1 MENQYTCISNHEVQ
15 KLTKLKAP
23 PSVWS
28 CYLALASFDYG
39 FKKGHCWP
47 SISSLSERIGGHLS
61 ERRIYSALKWMVDNQ
76 VIRREKA
83 RKNGK
88 TNPNRFQLILR
99 KTFKLVQTLLS
110 TSGKKIEKQSRN
122 QQKKSNVNKTDP
134 FQHDRKRTR
143 RKNRNKNFFISQ
155 QEASRRNQQSLKSKN
170 NFDPELPTPGEQLF
184 GKILLGREKANQ
196 VNLKKILEEMKKNS
210 SLQTWVDEFHPE
222 YSFAILNR
230 TNNLKIAFNE
240 DQKQK
245 LKH

>member
-110 TSGKKIEKQSRN
+110 TSGKKIEKQSQN
-122 QQKKSNVNKTDP
+122 QQKRSSDKKANP
-134 FQHDRKRTR
+134 FQHDRERTK
-143 RKNRNKNFFISQ
+143 RKNRKLNFFISQ
-155 QEASRRNQQSLKSKN
+155 KEASRRKHQSLKSKN
-170 NFDPELPTPGEQLF
+170 NFDQELPTPGEHLF
-184 GKILLGREKANQ
+184 GKILLGREKPNQ
-196 VNLKKILEEMKKNS
+196 VNLKKILEEMKKNRS
-210 SLQTWVDEFHPE
+210 FRAWVDEFHPK

-240 DQKQK
+240 DQKQQFRQ
-245 LKH
+245 